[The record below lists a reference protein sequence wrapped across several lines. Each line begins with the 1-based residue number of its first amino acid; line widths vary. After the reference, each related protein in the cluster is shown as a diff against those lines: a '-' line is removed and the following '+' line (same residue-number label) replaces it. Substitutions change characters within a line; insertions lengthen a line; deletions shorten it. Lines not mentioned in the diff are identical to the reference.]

1 MLHLHVVHICRKHLL
16 LQLGV
21 LICLKVRCKYR
32 VNSVELFENITLK
45 SERVHQVR
53 IATAISVLTSSE
65 TLQTFLFFRDEVEH
79 RWPTIHLLE
88 ALTHHLL
95 FCSAICATN
104 WLSSWIVKE
113 SSLPLFSRH
122 QLRLIAICGCVR

>member
-1 MLHLHVVHICRKHLL
+1 MLHLHVVHIRSKHLL

-21 LICLKVRCKYR
+21 LICLEVRRKYR

-53 IATAISVLTSSE
+53 IAAAISVATSSE
-65 TLQTFLFFRDEVEH
+65 ALETFLFFRDEVEH
-79 RWPTIHLLE
+79 WRPTVLLLE
-88 ALTHHLL
+88 ALTHYLL

-104 WLSSWIVKE
+104 WLSRWVVKE

-122 QLRLIAICGCVR
+122 QLRLIAICGCVL